1 MSLKPWRVAH
11 NKINAAKQSN
21 DKTHAKALAEQEKLM
36 AEEEDL
42 TLIMVSLF

>member
-1 MSLKPWRVAH
+1 M
-11 NKINAAKQSN
+11 SN

-42 TLIMVSLF
+42 TLIMVSLILFKKRKNQTTL